1 MLVWLI
7 PSGYPTMPLIAP
19 ASLGAPLGEI
29 DTPALIVDLDAFE
42 HNLAAMKTALRGA
55 GVRLRAHA
63 KAHKCPEIARLQIKS
78 GAVGICVQKV
88 SEAEVMVEAGLR
100 DIFVSNQVV
109 GAQKVKRLVQLG
121 RRARIA
127 ACVDDARNVA
137 ELSAA
142 ADGAGVVID
151 VLVEVNVG
159 QDRCGVAPGDPALHL
174 VQAVKSARFL
184 RFAGLHAYHGSA
196 QHMRS
201 VTERRVA
208 IEQAAAKARRTKE
221 LLASYHIGCET
232 ITGGGTGTFLFEAAS
247 DVFNEVQAGSYIF
260 MDADYGRNAWDG
272 FPAFRQSLFVLSTV
286 MSTAVPGKV
295 VVDAGLKAL
304 ATDSGMPLVHRR
316 NSLEY
321 LSASDEHGVINV
333 ADAREAPK
341 LGEKLRLVPGHC
353 DPTVNLHDWIVGVR
367 DDKVEALWPVAA
379 RGAVF

>member
-1 MLVWLI
+1 
-7 PSGYPTMPLIAP
+7 MPLLAP
-19 ASLGAPLGEI
+19 ASLGASLADV
-29 DTPALIVDLDAFE
+29 DTPALVVDLQALE
-42 HNLAAMKTALRGA
+42 HNLEAMKTALRGS

-63 KAHKCPEIARLQIKS
+63 KTHKCPEIARLQVKA
-78 GAVGICVQKV
+78 GAIGICVQKV
-88 SEAEVMVEAGLR
+88 SEAEIMVEAGLR
-100 DIFVSNQVV
+100 DVFVSNQVV

-121 RRARIA
+121 RRARVA
-127 ACVDDARNVA
+127 ACVDDPRNVA

-142 ADGAGVVID
+142 ADAAGIVID

-159 QDRCGVAPGDPALHL
+159 QDRCGVAPGEPALQL

-196 QHMRS
+196 QHLRS
-201 VTERRVA
+201 VAERRAA

-232 ITGGGTGTFLFEAAS
+232 VTGGGTGTFLFEAAS
-247 DVFNEVQAGSYIF
+247 DIFNEVQAGSYVF

-272 FPAFRQSLFVLSTV
+272 FPGFRQSLFVLTTV
-286 MSTAVPGKV
+286 MSAAIPGRF
-295 VVDAGLKAL
+295 VVDAGLKAV

-316 NSLEY
+316 SGLEY
-321 LSASDEHGVINV
+321 VKASDEHGVINV
-333 ADAREAPK
+333 ADMREAPK
-341 LGEKLRLVPGHC
+341 LGEKLQLVPGHC

-367 DDKVEALWPVAA
+367 GDQVEALWPVAA

>member
-1 MLVWLI
+1 
-7 PSGYPTMPLIAP
+7 MPLLAP
-19 ASLGAPLGEI
+19 ASLGAPLSEV
-29 DTPALIVDLDAFE
+29 DTPALVVDLDALE
-42 HNLAAMKTALRGA
+42 HNLSAMKTALRGG

-63 KAHKCPEIARLQIKS
+63 KAHKCPEIARLQVKS

-88 SEAEVMVEAGLR
+88 SEAEIMVEAGLR
-100 DIFVSNQVV
+100 DVFVSNQVV
-109 GAQKVKRLVQLG
+109 GAYKVKRLVQLG

-142 ADGAGVVID
+142 ADAAGVVID
-151 VLVEVNVG
+151 VLVEINVG

-201 VTERRVA
+201 IAERRVA
-208 IEQAAAKARRTKE
+208 VEQAAAKARRTKE

-272 FPAFRQSLFVLSTV
+272 FPPFRQSLFVLSTV
-286 MSTAVPGKV
+286 MSTAVPGRV

-304 ATDSGMPLVHRR
+304 ATDSGMPLIHRR

-321 LSASDEHGVINV
+321 ISASDEHGVINV

-379 RGAVF
+379 RGAIF